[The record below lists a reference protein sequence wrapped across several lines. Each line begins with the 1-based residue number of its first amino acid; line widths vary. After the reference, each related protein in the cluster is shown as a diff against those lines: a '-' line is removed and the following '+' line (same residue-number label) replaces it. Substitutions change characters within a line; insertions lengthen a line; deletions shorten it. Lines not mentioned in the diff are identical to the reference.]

1 MQGRL
6 KSRVSIPF
14 TTRIVADASAFNSP
28 LFRRSS
34 TPYVT
39 LSHSRILRARL
50 GDDRGAVEGNS
61 RGSHGGECNEHTRPA
76 VPPPTSVRPRSGRIV
91 SPGDNVRRRRCR
103 TRRCVACHSG
113 NNATAPRSARSGWR
127 YRGSHE
133 GSLHSPPCD
142 PRLFPSTAPRSS
154 PKRARRILEWLS
166 VTYVVLLQRN
176 SGPGYC
182 AVNRMSSTATPQSCW
197 LVSDVKRKRI
207 LQFAF
212 PTYGVRLTVTCG
224 AHAE

>member
-61 RGSHGGECNEHTRPA
+61 RGSHGGECNEP
-76 VPPPTSVRPRSGRIV
+76 S
-91 SPGDNVRRRRCR
+91 
-103 TRRCVACHSG
+103 
-113 NNATAPRSARSGWR
+113 
-127 YRGSHE
+127 
-133 GSLHSPPCD
+133 CD
-142 PRLFPSTAPRSS
+142 PRYLHPERADRGAVALFP
-154 PKRARRILEWLS
+154 EWQATQRLS
-166 VTYVVLLQRN
+166 L
-176 SGPGYC
+176 
-182 AVNRMSSTATPQSCW
+182 
-197 LVSDVKRKRI
+197 I
-207 LQFAF
+207 
-212 PTYGVRLTVTCG
+212 
-224 AHAE
+224 HI